1 MPFIEL
7 IPPANA
13 AYLVGDPTDWFRQEP
28 LPVQAGVPLRLSVPR
43 GAWLEY
49 AWLDSEKQ
57 PFAPEG
63 EHALPT
69 TNPWYAYARG
79 TSTQAERWQNH
90 PLWDGPAPELGE
102 TLRLSWQS
110 EIFASRRRVSVHL
123 PFGYA
128 GESLPIF
135 YVQDG
140 VAFSRV
146 GRLPEAAERA
156 RKQGCNAAIFVCIEP
171 NDRNEEYYLN
181 PLYARFLL
189 EEVLPRVEGGHP
201 EGLQTPLKAAWRGL
215 WGASLGGLISLD
227 VASRHPE
234 WFSAVA
240 SHSGAFLAE
249 HGNIDEKG
257 EINVSTAPETLRLR
271 LQAAPPR
278 HLRVAMDTG
287 LLEWLA
293 PANRRMAATL
303 FEGGVEH
310 QYREYSAGHNWM
322 TWQRAIPE
330 ALLYLLG
337 PQN

>member
-7 IPPANA
+7 LPPEGA
-13 AYLVGDPTDWFRQEP
+13 AHFVGDPTDWFRQAP
-28 LPVQAGVPLRLSVPR
+28 LPVRAGEPLRFSVPR

-49 AWLDSEKQ
+49 AWLSEDGH
-57 PFAPEG
+57 PFAPQG
-63 EHALPT
+63 ERAQPT
-69 TNPWYAYARG
+69 LNPWYSYARG
-79 TSTQAERWQNH
+79 VGTAGAPWRGH
-90 PLWDGPAPELGE
+90 PLWEGPAPEMGE

-110 EIFASRRRVSVHL
+110 EVFPGRRRVSVHL

-140 VAFSRV
+140 VAFARV
-146 GRLPEAAERA
+146 GKLPEAAERA
-156 RKQGCNAAIFVCIEP
+156 RLVGCEAAIFVCIEP

-181 PLYARFLL
+181 PAYATFLQR
-189 EEVLPRVEGGHP
+189 EVLPRVEGGHP
-201 EGLQTPLKAAWRGL
+201 DGLPTPLTPTWRGL

-234 WFSAVA
+234 LFSAVV

-249 HGNIDEKG
+249 HGNTDEKG

-271 LQAAPPR
+271 LKGAPPR

-310 QYREYSAGHNWM
+310 QYREYPAGHNWV
-322 TWQRAIPE
+322 TWQNAIPE
-330 ALLYLLG
+330 ALFYLLG
-337 PQN
+337 PQR